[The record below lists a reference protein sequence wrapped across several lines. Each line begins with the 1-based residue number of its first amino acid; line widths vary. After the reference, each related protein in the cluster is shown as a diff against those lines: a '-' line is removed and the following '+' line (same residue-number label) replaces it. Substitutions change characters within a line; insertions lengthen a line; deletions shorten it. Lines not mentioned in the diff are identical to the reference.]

1 MKHNHTLLLL
11 TAVALL
17 LASCG
22 PTPTAPF
29 QVPGSTLTP
38 TPTPT
43 WNVEPGTPTAPFQ
56 VPSSTLTPTP
66 TEHAT
71 RTTPPLPTPT
81 SLPAATPTLSGEDVP
96 AHLARA
102 RALRQ
107 QQGCPLCP
115 LDPAASEALIA
126 TATAY
131 LNTRLDPAQPLA
143 QQPARLDELAGLL
156 KLDDAFQPR
165 LAVADADGDGQGD
178 LLLSLGFAFGGTPAL
193 VFRRQEGRYAA
204 FRLPALAPGEEAS
217 YIVTSGLGQIER
229 VADLN
234 GDGRPEV
241 VATYEVVGASAVN
254 TEVYVTRWDGQGFR
268 PLFSI
273 SVNNWAGAGEWEL
286 VPRAGQYDLRTT
298 CVVFGA
304 YDHKLLPHPTLT
316 STYRWAGDTYVLAS
330 AQIAPPTTRRQQ
342 VNLAEAAF
350 ARGDYRQAIAEYQ
363 KAINDP
369 SLKSDEMGVPEPDW
383 AGYAWFRLGE
393 CYALLGEEAPARAAL
408 EKARQAGSTLGDLAA
423 TFLAAYQNPDG
434 AIRGMAAVLRSDWL
448 SKLDT
453 DQAGNLGFPIQALT
467 LAAPQTAFATYF
479 TAHPEAASLPLEAL
493 TRMLQAVGLPFQ
505 QVVSADLD
513 GDGQR
518 EVALSLTIG
527 RYQRLLLVL
536 PEAGRWRGRL
546 VSLGVS
552 IEEVIAIPGTNKKA
566 LLVRLPAGFIQ
577 PNQDIISVDQ
587 GRVVHLVDT
596 QSFQIRSVEQP
607 SRDTGDQCYWP

>member
-1 MKHNHTLLLL
+1 MEP
-11 TAVALL
+11 
-17 LASCG
+17 G
-22 PTPTAPF
+22 PPTPT
-29 QVPGSTLTP
+29 QP
-38 TPTPT
+38 TG
-43 WNVEPGTPTAPFQ
+43 NVDT
-56 VPSSTLTPTP
+56 
-66 TEHAT
+66 
-71 RTTPPLPTPT
+71 
-81 SLPAATPTLSGEDVP
+81 
-96 AHLARA
+96 HLERA
-102 RALRQ
+102 KALWQ

-115 LDPAASEALIA
+115 LDPAASEEFIA
-126 TATAY
+126 AVSAY

-143 QQPARLDELAGLL
+143 RQKARLDELAGLL
-156 KLDDAFQPR
+156 DQAGSR
-165 LAVADADGDGQGD
+165 STLAVADADGDGQDD
-178 LLLSLGFAFGGTPAL
+178 LLLRLGLSGTPAL
-193 VFRRQEGRYAA
+193 VFRGEGGRYTA
-204 FRLPALAPGEEAS
+204 FRLPTLAPGSEPS
-217 YIVTSGLGQIER
+217 YIRRSGLGQIER

-241 VATYEVVGASAVN
+241 VATYEVVGASAIT

-268 PLFSI
+268 SLFST
-273 SVNNWAGAGEWEL
+273 SVSDWGGAGEWEL

-304 YDHKLLPHPTLT
+304 YDHKLMLHPTLT
-316 STYRWAGDTYVLAS
+316 MTYRWAGDTYVLAS
-330 AQIAPPTTRRQQ
+330 SQLTPPATRRQQ
-342 VNLAEAAF
+342 VNLGEAAF
-350 ARGDYRQAIAEYQ
+350 ARGDYRPAIAAYQ

-369 SLKSDEMGVPEPDW
+369 SLKADEMGGPEPDW
-383 AGYAWFRLGE
+383 VGYAWFRLGE

-408 EKARQAGSTLGDLAA
+408 EQARQAGSILGDLAT

-434 AIRGMAAVLRSDWL
+434 AIKGLAAVLRSDLL

-467 LAAPQTAFATYF
+467 LSAPQTAFTTYF
-479 TAHPEAASLPLEAL
+479 TAHPEMASLPLEAL
-493 TRMLQAVGLPFQ
+493 TRSLQAVGLPFQ
-505 QVVSADLD
+505 QVVAADLD

-527 RYQRLLLVL
+527 RQQRLLLVV

-552 IEEVIAIPGTNKKA
+552 IEEVVAIPGTNKQA

-577 PNQDIISVDQ
+577 PNQDIISLDQ
-587 GRVVHLVDT
+587 GRVVYLMDR